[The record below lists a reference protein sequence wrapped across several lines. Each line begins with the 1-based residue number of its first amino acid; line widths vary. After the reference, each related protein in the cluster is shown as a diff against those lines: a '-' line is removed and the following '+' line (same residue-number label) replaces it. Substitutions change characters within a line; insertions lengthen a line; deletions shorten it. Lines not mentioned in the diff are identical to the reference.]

1 MTITRIG
8 ILGGG
13 PLGRALARTMAR
25 TGIQT
30 AIHRVPAE
38 ESQSTPV
45 EELPEM
51 VTEATL
57 QQAAEEEIVLL
68 SVAWADLVDTMA
80 AIADWEGRILIDA
93 TDPILPKA
101 ELADLE
107 GRTSSEVVSD
117 LASGAQFVKA
127 FNTLPPALLAAEPQR
142 PGGRRVLFLSGD
154 HVRAKAE
161 VGRLIRQ
168 IGFAGVDLGG
178 LVDGGKLQQFPDG
191 PLRGLNLI
199 KLEE

>member
-13 PLGRALARTMAR
+13 PLGRAVARTMAR

-30 AIHRVPAE
+30 AFHSGPSE
-38 ESQSTPV
+38 EPV
-45 EELPEM
+45 SGLADELPGM
-51 VTEATL
+51 LTEATL

-93 TDPILPKA
+93 TDPVLPKA

-117 LASGAQFVKA
+117 LAPGAQFVKA
-127 FNTLPPALLAAEPQR
+127 FNTLPPELLAAEPER
-142 PGGRRVLFLSGD
+142 VGGRRVLFLSGD

-168 IGFAGVDLGG
+168 IGFASIDLGG
-178 LVDGGKLQQFPDG
+178 LVDGGKLQQFPNG

>member
-13 PLGRALARTMAR
+13 PLGRAVARTMAR

-30 AIHRVPAE
+30 AIHSGPSE
-38 ESQSTPV
+38 ECPLPTPDV
-45 EELPEM
+45 LRGT

-80 AIADWEGRILIDA
+80 AIPDWEGRILIDA
-93 TDPILPKA
+93 TNPVLPKA
-101 ELADLE
+101 DCAELE
-107 GRTSSEVVSD
+107 GRTSSEIVSD
-117 LASGAQFVKA
+117 LAPGAQFVKA
-127 FNTLPPALLAAEPQR
+127 FNTLPPDLLAAEPEQA
-142 PGGRRVLFLSGD
+142 GGRRVLFLSGD
-154 HVRAKAE
+154 HLRAKAE

-168 IGFAGVDLGG
+168 IGFAGIDLGG

-191 PLRGLNLI
+191 PLRGLNLV